1 MVIDFTCCELYDFT
15 ENRRQQVSFDM
26 MIKEGGITIFYPAA
40 LIDVNE
46 HKTGET
52 HTDSCPNFPCK
63 PQHYIE

>member
-1 MVIDFTCCELYDFT
+1 
-15 ENRRQQVSFDM
+15 
-26 MIKEGGITIFYPAA
+26 MIKEGRITIFYPGS

-52 HTDSCPNFPCK
+52 HRDSCPNFPCK